1 MQYKPIQSC
10 VVDNTKYYK
19 CKDLIILHASWLIIT
34 YICIKMFAQHNRCTY
49 THYVIFPDG
58 GLTYNVALF

>member
-10 VVDNTKYYK
+10 VADNTLYCI

-34 YICIKMFAQHNRCTY
+34 YLCIKMFAQRNLCTF
-49 THYVIFPDG
+49 THYIIFPDG
-58 GLTYNVALF
+58 GLIYNVF